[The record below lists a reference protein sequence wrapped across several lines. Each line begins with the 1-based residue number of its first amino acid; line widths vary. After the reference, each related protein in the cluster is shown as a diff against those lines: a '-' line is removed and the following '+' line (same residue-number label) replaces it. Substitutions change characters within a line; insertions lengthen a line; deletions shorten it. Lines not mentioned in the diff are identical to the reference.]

1 MKGVV
6 TVGIYLQGDAAW
18 LGPASI
24 HQADTLVQQ
33 RCGTAIFFN
42 ASIMKAGMVMF
53 QLVVVYSL
61 SGHPGG
67 DSPGTPDEAGKLLRT
82 VCSCQIHRKGC
93 CSDSAF

>member
-1 MKGVV
+1 
-6 TVGIYLQGDAAW
+6 
-18 LGPASI
+18 
-24 HQADTLVQQ
+24 
-33 RCGTAIFFN
+33 
-42 ASIMKAGMVMF
+42 MVMF

>member
-1 MKGVV
+1 M
-6 TVGIYLQGDAAW
+6 L
-18 LGPASI
+18 LG
-24 HQADTLVQQ
+24 LVQQ
-33 RCGTAIFFN
+33 AYTRLIHWYSKDVGLQFFFN